1 MAHRDKKPKR
11 PVTPQERAGDI
22 ADREAELFYQEHGH
36 GFFDTLS
43 EVYQQA
49 LLELSTPA

>member
-11 PVTPQERAGDI
+11 PVSPEQRAADV

-43 EVYQQA
+43 EVYLQA
-49 LLELSTPA
+49 LEEFATPA